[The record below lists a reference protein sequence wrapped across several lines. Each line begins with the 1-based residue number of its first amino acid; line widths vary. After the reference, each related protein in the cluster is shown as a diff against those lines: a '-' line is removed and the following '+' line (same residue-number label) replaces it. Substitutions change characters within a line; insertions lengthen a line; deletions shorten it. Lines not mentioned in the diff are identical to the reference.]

1 MNNETLEQKLCDI
14 INKAIEVEFESNVKF
29 TYKQLD
35 LLQELNTFC
44 ATQVANDPEVLRDP
58 KKIIYKTN
66 QEMHLALTAL
76 CLSQALIDS
85 HSRKSENKEFFL
97 ENISVSSS
105 DEGTKILNFG
115 LISPERAQ
123 AAVNEEFIYDW
134 IIYRDKDGRG
144 ISALMDHKTHL
155 NRLTDYLRGGDP
167 LYEFARFQR
176 KYAEQK
182 YLKED
187 HAKESA
193 QEAFRN
199 TMVQAVAAEITK
211 QQLLEG
217 KNPLDLVNLLFS
229 TENFEEAIHKLN
241 HHSQTNMLP
250 PQSDIK
256 KIEHKTKKHHK

>member
-1 MNNETLEQKLCDI
+1 MNNNILEQKLREI
-14 INKAIEVEFESNVKF
+14 VNKAIETEFESNVKF

-44 ATQVANDPEVLRDP
+44 AAQVADDPEVLKDP

-105 DEGTKILNFG
+105 EEGTKVLNFG
-115 LISPERAQ
+115 KISPERAQ

-144 ISALMDHKTHL
+144 INALMDKKTHL
-155 NRLTDYLRGGDP
+155 NPLSDYLRGGDP

-217 KNPLDLVNLLFS
+217 KNPMDLVNLLFAS
-229 TENFEEAIHKLN
+229 ENFAEAIHKLN
-241 HHSQTNMLP
+241 HPSQSDTLP
-250 PQSDIK
+250 SHPDIK
-256 KIEHKTKKHHK
+256 KIEHKNKKHHK